1 MSGVSAFHQSPLAR
15 LPLAYSDPA
24 SSQVTELPIL
34 ISGYLSRRAIVA
46 AVRRTQAVQQKYFGE
61 SLQT

>member
-15 LPLAYSDPA
+15 LPLSCSDPA